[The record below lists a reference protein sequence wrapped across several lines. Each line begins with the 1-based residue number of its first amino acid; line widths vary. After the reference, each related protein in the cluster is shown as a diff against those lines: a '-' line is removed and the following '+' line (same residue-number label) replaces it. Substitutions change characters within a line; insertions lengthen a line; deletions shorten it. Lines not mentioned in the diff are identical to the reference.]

1 MKWSNDDHMINH
13 GLTGPPTVINS
24 NSNEVV
30 CPDHGEQPC
39 HMHWAKSCRPFELFV
54 NENYKL
60 RNDPKLKQHLR
71 EVRLKIPQ
79 HSPLSAEMNNAS
91 ALRIGV
97 PVMDLLSTR
106 E

>member
-13 GLTGPPTVINS
+13 GLTGPPTVINL

-30 CPDHGEQPC
+30 CPDHGEPPC
-39 HMHWAKSCRPFELFV
+39 HMHQAKGCRPFELFV

-71 EVRLKIPQ
+71 EVWLKIPR
-79 HSPLSAEMNNAS
+79 HSPLSAEMNSAS
-91 ALRIGV
+91 A
-97 PVMDLLSTR
+97 
-106 E
+106 